1 MIVNIGKMGTV
12 TKTTRYYID
21 ELKTREA
28 RFRCPIDEEGRWYR
42 DESKTT
48 GFNQDFYVNINH
60 IVSIEPAVKENI
72 ECTRIV
78 LSTGEEFATLNSV
91 SECLK
96 LIQL

>member
-1 MIVNIGKMGTV
+1 MIVNIGKMRTV
-12 TKTTRYYID
+12 TTTTRHYI
-21 ELKTREA
+21 EPKEEFVRHH
-28 RFRCPIDEEGRWYR
+28 IDDEGRMYY

-60 IVSIEPAVKENI
+60 IVSIESAVKENI
-72 ECTRIV
+72 KCTRIV

>member
-12 TKTTRYYID
+12 TTTTRHYID
-21 ELKTREA
+21 EPKTLQG
-28 RFRCPIDEEGRWYR
+28 RFSCPIDEEGRWYR

-48 GFNQDFYVNINH
+48 GFNQDFYVNTNH

-72 ECTRIV
+72 KCTRIV
-78 LSTGEEFATLNSV
+78 LSTGEEFATLNNV

-96 LIQL
+96 LIQS